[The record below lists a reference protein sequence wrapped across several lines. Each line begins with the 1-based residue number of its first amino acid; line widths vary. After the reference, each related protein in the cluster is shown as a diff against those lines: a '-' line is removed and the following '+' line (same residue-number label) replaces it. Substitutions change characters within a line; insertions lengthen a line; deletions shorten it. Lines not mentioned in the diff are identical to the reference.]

1 MRVLRQ
7 ADYRR
12 MPWKNG
18 GGETTEIAVS
28 PPGAGLDDFDW
39 RISMALVKGDG
50 PFSVFPGIDRT
61 LSILEGNGMRLTIGG
76 ARVDLTLASAPLPFA
91 ADVATD
97 AVLVDG
103 AITDLNVMSR
113 RGAFR
118 HQVQRFDLTGEMTI
132 TCDAA
137 VVAVLCGA
145 GSFDITSPGRASLGP
160 RDSAFY
166 DRPRSMTFSAAGPAQ
181 GYLIS
186 LWNLNELVK

>member
-1 MRVLRQ
+1 MLVLRQ

-28 PPGAGLDDFDW
+28 PPAAGLDDFDW
-39 RISMALVKGDG
+39 RISMALVESDG
-50 PFSVFPGIDRT
+50 PFSIFPGIDRT

-76 ARVDLTLASAPLPFA
+76 ARVDLTPASAPLPFA
-91 ADVATD
+91 ADVATA

-113 RGAFR
+113 RGVFR
-118 HQVQRFDLTGEMTI
+118 HQVQRFDLTGEMTM
-132 TCDAA
+132 TCDAT
-137 VVAVLCGA
+137 VVAVLSGV
-145 GSFDITSPGRASLGP
+145 GTFDVTSPGQASLGP

-166 DRPRSMTFSAAGPAQ
+166 DNPRSITLSAAAPAQ
-181 GYLIS
+181 GYIIS
-186 LWNLNELVK
+186 LWKISELAK

>member
-1 MRVLRQ
+1 MQLLRHT
-7 ADYRR
+7 DYKR

-28 PPGAGLDDFDW
+28 PPAAGLDDFDW

-61 LSILEGNGMRLTIGG
+61 LSILEGNGMRLTVDG
-76 ARVDLTLASAPLPFA
+76 ARFDLKLASAPLPFA

-97 AVLVDG
+97 AELVDG

-113 RGAFR
+113 RGAYR

-132 TCDAA
+132 TCDAT
-137 VVAVLCGA
+137 VVGVLSGEGA
-145 GSFDITSPGRASLGP
+145 FDITSPGKVSLGP

-166 DRPRSMTFSAAGPAQ
+166 DSPRSITFSAATPAQ

-186 LWNLNELVK
+186 LWKINELNA